1 MVGGP
6 TARLTRL
13 RTAAGGGVVVAVASV
28 SAWALAFPQN
38 SLGTTLIRA
47 LADCAAVVTLG
58 LAVVPMFD
66 TGRYRRE
73 LAGRAVGPL
82 ILASAVWAVAE
93 LVRLVTTAAQVAG
106 LSAARVGVG
115 TTVEFAT
122 ATTTGRAGLMCAA
135 AAAVVGVVATVS
147 TRSEWKPTVGVVV
160 AGVAAVGLTGRTL
173 VGHLS
178 ESPVGGLAV
187 ALHALAA
194 ALWCGA
200 LAALVL
206 VVDHRGQWARVLP
219 RFSQVSLVCVAVLV
233 GCGIVATAVT
243 LQSATE
249 LYATGYGRL
258 LSAKILVTAALT
270 VLAWRNRTWW
280 LPAARSHR
288 ATAGVSGLRSRIE
301 LAGMAVAL
309 TLAAALAVTG

>member
-1 MVGGP
+1 M
-6 TARLTRL
+6 TRL
-13 RTAAGGGVVVAVASV
+13 RTAAAGGAVVVTASV
-28 SAWALAFPQN
+28 AAWALAYPQN
-38 SLGTTLIRA
+38 SLSSTMIRA
-47 LADCAAVVTLG
+47 VADCAAVVTLG

-73 LAGRAVGPL
+73 LSDRAVGPL
-82 ILASAVWAVAE
+82 ILSAAVWTVAE
-93 LVRLVTTAAQVAG
+93 LVRLVTTAAQAAG
-106 LSAARVGVG
+106 LSAARVGIR

-135 AAAVVGVVATVS
+135 AAAIVGVVVALAS
-147 TRSEWKPTVGVVV
+147 RGEWRPGVGVVV
-160 AGVAAVGLTGRTL
+160 AGVAAVGLTGHTL

-187 ALHALAA
+187 AVHALAA
-194 ALWCGA
+194 ASWCGA

-219 RFSQVSLVCVAVLV
+219 RFSRVSLVCVVALV
-233 GCGIVATAVT
+233 AGGVAATAVT
-243 LQSATE
+243 LHSFGE

-258 LSAKILVTAALT
+258 LSAKILLTAALT

-288 ATAGVSGLRSRIE
+288 ATADVSRLRSRIE

-309 TLAAALAVTG
+309 TLAAALTVTG